1 MIADNNANFFDSFR
15 KSSNLIDRVNSFNK
29 QPLISIQTRKRSLID
44 TENDVYDFHH
54 KTAIPFFKV
63 LIKELRDAFNL
74 DNLPVLLAMTALDL
88 HDIPSKEDDSF
99 DSHKNHK
106 IETLFNF
113 YHKTQDDVFDK
124 HRTSSPTLLL
134 CTQKLL
140 NLEYSGYK
148 NYIAQ
153 LKINFK
159 QTLVSEETKIKASI
173 LQSSAK

>member
-29 QPLISIQTRKRSLID
+29 QPLISFQTRKRSLID

-74 DNLPVLLAMTALDL
+74 DNLPVLLAMTTLD
-88 HDIPSKEDDSF
+88 DDSF
-99 DSHKNHK
+99 DSHKNDK

-113 YHKTQDDVFDK
+113 YRKTQDNVFDK
-124 HRTSSPTLLL
+124 YRTSSPSLLL

-140 NLEYSGYK
+140 NLEYNGYK

-153 LKINFK
+153 LKINFN
-159 QTLVSEETKIKASI
+159 QRLVSEEAKIKASI
-173 LQSSAK
+173 LQTSGK